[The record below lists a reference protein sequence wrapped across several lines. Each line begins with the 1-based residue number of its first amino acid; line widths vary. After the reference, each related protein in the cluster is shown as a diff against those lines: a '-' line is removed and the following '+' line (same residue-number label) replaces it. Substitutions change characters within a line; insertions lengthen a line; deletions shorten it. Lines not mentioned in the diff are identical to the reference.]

1 MGMIKFYLWKNK
13 IKKMKKWLFL
23 VLIISISACSSE
35 EKAVEEETSS
45 ESQETKKMK
54 SDNVDHIYAVF
65 FTEKGEIV
73 CDLTFEHTPVTVANF
88 IALALGEMQTPY
100 NEERQP
106 YFDNLTFHRVI
117 DEFMIQG
124 GDPLGTG
131 TGGPGYSFPDEFT
144 NLKHDRPGTLSMA
157 NSGPNTNG
165 SQFFITHVPTP
176 WLDGKHTVFGY
187 VIQGQDVVDR
197 IEKGDRILHVEIQ
210 REGDLAN
217 DFHAL
222 KTFERSQ
229 ER

>member
-1 MGMIKFYLWKNK
+1 
-13 IKKMKKWLFL
+13 MKKWLFL
-23 VLIISISACSSE
+23 VLIISVYACSSE
-35 EKAVEEETSS
+35 DQPAEEVVIEKKDDNKARSS
-45 ESQETKKMK
+45 G
-54 SDNVDHIYAVF
+54 VDHIYAIF
-65 FTEKGEIV
+65 ITEKGDIV
-73 CDLTFEHTPVTVANF
+73 CDLTFEHTPITVANF

-100 NEERQP
+100 NEDRQP
-106 YFDNLTFHRVI
+106 YYDNLTFHRVM
-117 DEFMIQG
+117 DNFMIQG

-131 TGGPGYSFPDEFT
+131 TGGPGYSFADEFT

-165 SQFFITHVPTP
+165 SQFFITHIPTP
-176 WLDGKHTVFGY
+176 WLDGDHTVFGY

-197 IEKGDRILHVEIQ
+197 IEKGDRILHIEIQ

-222 KTFERSQ
+222 KIFERSQ